1 VVEGFANAAGEMPA
15 RDASVGAPARPLTA
29 GDTGRVRL
37 ARWAWPAALAVA
49 AVVLFL
55 CYLRL
60 SRTVQNGSDGADQA
74 LQAWD
79 MLHGNW
85 LLRGWTVGDVSYY
98 TTELPEYIVVEL
110 IRGLGPDVIHVAA
123 AVTYTLLVLLA
134 AVAAKGRATGR
145 EGMVRALIASGILL
159 APQLDHGIAL
169 LIQQPDHIGTQVPL
183 LVIFIVLDR
192 AQRSPG
198 GTTPPVPLV
207 RGRWYIPAA
216 IAVMLTWVTVADRVA
231 VFDAALPLVAVCGL
245 RAFWALVHDRKPLAS
260 LWFEVSL
267 IAAGIVSFGASVLV
281 VSAIQHLGGY
291 TPLPLIT
298 TRASARDIPPHL
310 MLTIKGILTLYG
322 ANFGGLSPGV
332 AVAMAVVHLAGLAL
346 ALWGVGRAFRRFF
359 STSDLIVPVL
369 ATGIVINLAAY
380 IFSVRP
386 VTWFDTR
393 EILAVLPF
401 GAVLAGRLLAE
412 PLARARLV
420 PVLAGVLA
428 GYALALGYGVAQP
441 SAAADG
447 EYPVVGWLEAHHLS
461 TGLGTYTESNLI
473 TLDSGGRVA
482 VRTVSWWPSGAV
494 PRAYESEASWYD
506 PRLSYANFVVVNLA
520 DSHGISAIPRRDIL
534 ALAGPPAHTYHYK
547 TFIIMVWN
555 HNLLADLG
563 TPPSPF
569 PGNLLNPATSAP
581 TTPAS
586 VHQPH

>member
-1 VVEGFANAAGEMPA
+1 
-15 RDASVGAPARPLTA
+15 
-29 GDTGRVRL
+29 
-37 ARWAWPAALAVA
+37 VA

-98 TTELPEYIVVEL
+98 TTELPEYILVEL

-134 AVAAKGRATGR
+134 ALLAKGRATGR
-145 EGMVRALIASGILL
+145 EGVVRALIAAGILL
-159 APQLDHGIAL
+159 APQLGHGIAL

-192 AQRSPG
+192 APRHWY
-198 GTTPPVPLV
+198 TPV
-207 RGRWYIPAA
+207 A
-216 IAVMLTWVTVADRVA
+216 ITVMLTWVIIADRVA
-231 VFDAALPLVAVCGL
+231 VFDAALPLVVVCGL

-260 LWFEVSL
+260 LWYEFSL
-267 IAAGIVSFGASVLV
+267 MAAGIVAFGAAALV
-281 VSAIQHLGGY
+281 VRAINHLGGY
-291 TPLPLIT
+291 TSLPLPPT
-298 TRASARDIPPHL
+298 TLPPAAVIPAHL
-310 MLTIKGILTLYG
+310 VLTIKGILILYG
-322 ANFGGLSPGV
+322 ADFAGLSSGV
-332 AVAMAVVHLAGLAL
+332 AVAIAAVHLAGLAL
-346 ALWGVGRAFRRFF
+346 ALWGICRAFRRFF
-359 STSDLIVPVL
+359 SASDLIVPVL

-380 IFSVRP
+380 TLSLVP

-393 EILAVLPF
+393 EIPAVLPF

-428 GYALALGYGVAQP
+428 GYVLALGYGAAQP
-441 SAAADG
+441 SAAVDG

-461 TGLGTYTESNLI
+461 TGLGTYIESNLI
-473 TLDSGGRVA
+473 TLDSGERVA
-482 VRTVSWWPSGAV
+482 VRTVTWWPSGAV

-506 PRLSYANFVVVNLA
+506 PRLSYANFVVINLA
-520 DSHGISAIPRRDIL
+520 DSHGVSAIPRPDIL
-534 ALAGPPAHTYHYK
+534 ALAGPPAHTYHYQ

-555 HNLLADLG
+555 RNLLADLG
-563 TPPSPF
+563 TPPSPW
-569 PGNLLNPATSAP
+569 PGNLRSP
-581 TTPAS
+581 
-586 VHQPH
+586 

>member
-1 VVEGFANAAGEMPA
+1 MAEGFANTAGEMPGRGVA
-15 RDASVGAPARPLTA
+15 VGVPARQLT
-29 GDTGRVRL
+29 GETRRVRL
-37 ARWAWPAALAVA
+37 TRWAWPAGLAVA

-60 SRTVQNGSDGADQA
+60 SRTVSNGSDGADQA

-98 TTELPEYIVVEL
+98 TTELPEYILVEL
-110 IRGLGPDVIHVAA
+110 IRGLGPDTIHVAA

-134 AVAAKGRATGR
+134 ALLAKGRATGR
-145 EGMVRALIASGILL
+145 EGVVRALIASGILL
-159 APQLDHGIAL
+159 APQLGHGIAL
-169 LIQQPDHIGTQVPL
+169 LIQQPDHLGTEVPL
-183 LVIFIVLDR
+183 LAIFIVLDR
-192 AQRSPG
+192 APR
-198 GTTPPVPLV
+198 
-207 RGRWYIPAA
+207 RWYTPVA
-216 IAVMLTWVTVADRVA
+216 IAVMLTWVIIADRVA
-231 VFDAALPLVAVCGL
+231 VFDAALPLAAVCSI

-267 IAAGIVSFGASVLV
+267 AAAGIASFGAAALV
-281 VSAIQHLGGY
+281 VSAIKHLGGY
-291 TPLPLIT
+291 TSLPLPPT
-298 TRASARDIPPHL
+298 TFAPAGVIPAHL
-310 MLTIKGILTLYG
+310 MLTMEGILTLYG
-322 ANFGGLSPGV
+322 ANLAGLSSGV
-332 AVAMAVVHLAGLAL
+332 ATAIALVHLAGLAL
-346 ALWGVGRAFRRFF
+346 VLWGVCRAFRRFF

-380 IFSVRP
+380 TSSIVP
-386 VTWFDTR
+386 VNWFDTR
-393 EILAVLPF
+393 EITPVLPF

-428 GYALALGYGVAQP
+428 GYLLALGYGVAQP

-461 TGLGTYTESNLI
+461 TGLGTYIESNLI
-473 TLDSGGRVA
+473 TLDGGGRVA
-482 VRTVSWWPSGAV
+482 VRTVTWWPSGAV
-494 PRAYESEASWYD
+494 PRAYESQASWYD
-506 PRLSYANFVVVNLA
+506 PRLSYANFVVVNTV
-520 DSHGISAIPRRDIL
+520 DSHGVSAIPSRDIL

-563 TPPSPF
+563 APPSPW
-569 PGNLLNPATSAP
+569 PGNLVNPP
-581 TTPAS
+581 TPAPG
-586 VHQPH
+586 HPAGLRQPH